1 MASAKSVFASI
12 FGFLFRA
19 KILVPVILLLGV
31 IGTSVYFQRKAEE
44 SKGERYR
51 TLAVDRG
58 PVIQRITA
66 NGTLNPVTVVS
77 VGTQVSG
84 TVTKLYTDFNNAVKA
99 NQVLLE
105 LDPALI
111 KASLAQIDASL
122 RSAEATARLAE
133 STLKRNREL
142 VAKGFIS
149 SQTLEQ
155 NAKELDVANATVAQ
169 VKSQLDRER
178 TNLSYTIIRSPIDGI
193 VIDRKIDV
201 GQTVA
206 ASFSTPT
213 LFQIAKNLEEM
224 QIDTSVAEADVGSVR
239 QGMPVRFTVDAYPE
253 RDFQGKIRLV
263 RLNPTIQQNVVTY
276 NVVVDVNNEGSL
288 LKPGMTAQVSFVAN
302 QRENVVRIPN
312 GALRFRPPKDDKD
325 ERKVV
330 KKDVTKQKPADSS
343 STAKPEIASAVTA
356 AAKPGEGKTDATRE
370 RANVDGTPAA
380 DASARIRRPPARVY
394 KINDKNDLVPVE
406 IRTGIASNQFTE
418 MISGDVK
425 PGDEL
430 VIRDLQ
436 DKGAK
441 K

>member
-1 MASAKSVFASI
+1 MTTPKSFLATS
-12 FGFLFRA
+12 FRFLFRA
-19 KILVPVILLLGV
+19 KILIPLLLLLGV
-31 IGTSVYFQRKAEE
+31 AGTSLYFKKKAEE

-51 TLAVDRG
+51 TVAIDRG
-58 PVIQRITA
+58 AVVQRITA
-66 NGTLNPVTVVS
+66 NGTLNPVTVVN

-84 TVTKLYTDFNNAVKA
+84 TVTKLYTDFNNPVKA

-111 KASLAQIDASL
+111 RANLAQIDASV

-142 VAKGFIS
+142 VEKGFIS

-155 NAKELDVANATVAQ
+155 NTKELDVANATVAQ
-169 VKSQLDRER
+169 VKSQLDREK

-213 LFQIAKNLEEM
+213 LFQIAQNLEEM
-224 QIDTSVAEADVGSVR
+224 QIDTSVAEADVGSVQ
-239 QGMPVRFTVDAYPE
+239 QGMAVRFTVDAYPE

-302 QRENVVRIPN
+302 QREDVVRIPN
-312 GALRFRPPKDDKD
+312 SALRFKPPKDDKED
-325 ERKVV
+325 KKPT
-330 KKDVTKQKPADSS
+330 KKDPGKKKTSDGADI
-343 STAKPEIASAVTA
+343 KTA
-356 AAKPGEGKTDATRE
+356 ANADAPKAAITTDNAAGTDASGR
-370 RANVDGTPAA
+370 V
-380 DASARIRRPPARVY
+380 RRPSARVY
-394 KINDKNDLVPVE
+394 KLNDKNELVPVE
-406 IRTGIASNQFTE
+406 IRTGVASNQFTE
-418 MISGDVK
+418 MLSGEIK
-425 PGDEL
+425 PGDEV

-436 DKGAK
+436 DKTAK